1 MANFQPTS
9 AEKKKYSFR
18 QMNYSHFFHLSLVS
32 KTGAF
37 YAFIF
42 LNRISV
48 FFHFCIFVFF
58 HLSAWRARLG
68 WRRRTASRSSSPS
81 SARRRRVSRLSIN
94 INLKREILFGIL
106 LIVPFILLN
115 TKCTLAGKSQ
125 QGPPALPMPPSSP
138 RLNETMKVSPI
149 YCHRR

>member
-1 MANFQPTS
+1 MANFRRTS
-9 AEKKKYSFR
+9 AEKKKCSFR
-18 QMNYSHFFHLSLVS
+18 QMNYTHFFHLSLVS
-32 KTGAF
+32 KTGLAF

-81 SARRRRVSRLSIN
+81 SARRRRVSRLPIN
-94 INLKREILFGIL
+94 INLKEKSSLLFSSLYPLFCSIRNVRL
-106 LIVPFILLN
+106 QVKANKDLPHSRCLPR
-115 TKCTLAGKSQ
+115 
-125 QGPPALPMPPSSP
+125 PP
-138 RLNETMKVSPI
+138 VSM
-149 YCHRR
+149 RR

>member
-1 MANFQPTS
+1 MANFRPTS
-9 AEKKKYSFR
+9 AERKKCSFR

-32 KTGAF
+32 KTGLAF

-68 WRRRTASRSSSPS
+68 WRRPTASRSSSPS
-81 SARRRRVSRLSIN
+81 SARRRRVSRLPIN
-94 INLKREILFGIL
+94 ITFKEKSSLEFSSLYLLFCSIRNVHWQVKVNKDL
-106 LIVPFILLN
+106 PHSRCLPR
-115 TKCTLAGKSQ
+115 
-125 QGPPALPMPPSSP
+125 PP
-138 RLNETMKVSPI
+138 VSM
-149 YCHRR
+149 RR